1 MRNIVKGAEPKS
13 LEEYRCSTGATY
25 DDYNDKPTLRESLVI
40 EQRGLCCYCL
50 SRISV
55 DPQKMK
61 IEHWQSQAG
70 FPEHQ
75 LCYANLLGAC
85 LGGGIGKPPKL
96 QHCDT
101 RKGDQAISLN
111 PANVEH
117 DVERIL
123 HYDKDGTIRST
134 DPTFDREINEVLNL
148 NLPLL
153 KNNRKAI
160 LQRLILEGPRRGNW
174 NSHHLEKKLAEWN
187 GEADDSELKEY
198 CQVIVYW
205 LRKRLRKKL
214 G

>member
-13 LEEYRCSTGATY
+13 LEEYRCSTGTFY
-25 DDYNDKPTLRESLVI
+25 DDYQDKPGLRESLVV

-50 SRISV
+50 SRISS

-61 IEHWQSQAG
+61 IEHWQSQAQ

-75 LCYANLLGAC
+75 LHYSNLLGAC
-85 LGGGIGKPPKL
+85 HGGGGGKPPKL

-101 RKGDQAISLN
+101 RKGNQAISLN
-111 PANVEH
+111 PANIEH
-117 DVERIL
+117 DVERPL
-123 HYDKDGTIRST
+123 RYNNDGTIGSA
-134 DPTFDREINEVLNL
+134 DPIFDREINEVLNL

-160 LQRLILEGPRRGNW
+160 LRRFIQEVTRRDDW
-174 NSHHLEKKLAEWN
+174 NDTQFQKQLAAWN
-187 GEADDSELKEY
+187 GEADNNNLKEY
-198 CQVIVYW
+198 CQVVVYW